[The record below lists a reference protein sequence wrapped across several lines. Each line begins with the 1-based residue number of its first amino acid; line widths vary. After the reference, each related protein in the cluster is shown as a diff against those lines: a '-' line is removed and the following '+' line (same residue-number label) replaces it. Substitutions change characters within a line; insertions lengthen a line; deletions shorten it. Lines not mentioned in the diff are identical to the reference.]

1 MLDVCLII
9 IKKLTKIKIY
19 KIFLSY
25 ENTIA
30 NKGNI
35 ISEEIDAREE
45 YFFIKPIVSRKTSR
59 RHPTRS
65 CTL

>member
-1 MLDVCLII
+1 MLVVCLII

-19 KIFLSY
+19 IMFLSY

-30 NKGNI
+30 NKGNV

-45 YFFIKPIVSRKTSR
+45 YFFIKPIVSHDNTNIIPNK
-59 RHPTRS
+59 
-65 CTL
+65 

>member
-1 MLDVCLII
+1 MLVVCLIT

-19 KIFLSY
+19 IMFLSY

-35 ISEEIDAREE
+35 IREEIDAREE
-45 YFFIKPIVSRKTSR
+45 YFFTKHMVSQDNTNII
-59 RHPTRS
+59 PNE
-65 CTL
+65 

>member
-1 MLDVCLII
+1 MLVVCLII

-30 NKGNI
+30 NKGNV

-45 YFFIKPIVSRKTSR
+45 YFLMKPTVSQFNTNIIPNK
-59 RHPTRS
+59 
-65 CTL
+65 